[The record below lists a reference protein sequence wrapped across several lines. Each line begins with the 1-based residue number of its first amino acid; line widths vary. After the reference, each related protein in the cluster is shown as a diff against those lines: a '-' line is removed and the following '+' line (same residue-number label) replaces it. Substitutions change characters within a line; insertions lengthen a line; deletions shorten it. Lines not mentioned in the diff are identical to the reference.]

1 MIIVDHANRRLMGRL
16 IFLILVFV
24 FGSGN
29 AAASIILGGY
39 QETFVFIGLDQSN
52 SLTSSDLIL
61 DNQDD
66 TLLRTPLISH
76 VNRYAGYYRQAALL
90 SEIKGANTEPIRGP
104 PYLSD

>member
-39 QETFVFIGLDQSN
+39 QQTFVFIGLDQSN

-66 TLLRTPLISH
+66 TLLRTPLI
-76 VNRYAGYYRQAALL
+76 
-90 SEIKGANTEPIRGP
+90 
-104 PYLSD
+104 